1 VLALRR
7 SDQDR
12 TLEPQ
17 QTRLAWNEGLD
28 LARTAAVF
36 LVLYAH
42 SQDILKGSL
51 GWASSPLL
59 SALDEVFRPGWWGVR
74 IFFALSGYLI
84 GREVLRILTSG
95 CLKQARLF
103 LARRWLRT
111 VPTFWIILL
120 LTVWGNDFRFQVS
133 HVISNALF
141 LNTATA
147 IGSDTSIVAVGW
159 SLVIE
164 EWSYAGLG
172 ALVLAVSWSRW
183 KPSPNQATSLLAG
196 VALIAIAAS
205 VAMRLQISSIDN
217 ISFDLI
223 KKTASLQLDSLSYGV
238 LLACIQQHWPSA
250 WTQLTQR
257 GWLIGLI
264 GWGGMTIIG
273 AWMRTTFQL
282 NVATPTTLDWQLLGG
297 VIYPLSGLLCCC
309 FCLGLWLFR
318 WPGGITPIEQ
328 GAKLLAK
335 ISYSVYLTHV
345 PIRQIPVFRE
355 GNFSESGSLILW
367 CSYLAVSIGC
377 GYFCWQLTE
386 RPFMALRRRLR

>member
-1 VLALRR
+1 MLAQRR

-12 TLEPQ
+12 TQGTHE
-17 QTRLAWNEGLD
+17 TRLAWNHGLD

-51 GWASSPLL
+51 GWSSNPWL

-84 GREVLRILTSG
+84 GREVLRILASG
-95 CLKQARLF
+95 CGKQARLF

-111 VPTFWIILL
+111 VPTFWIILII
-120 LTVWGNDFRFQVS
+120 TVWANDFIFPINR
-133 HVISNALF
+133 VIGNALF
-141 LNTATA
+141 LNTATPM
-147 IGSDTSIVAVGW
+147 GSDTSIVAVGW

-172 ALVLAVSWSRW
+172 ALILAVSWSRW
-183 KPSPNQATSLLAG
+183 KPSTNQATSVLAG
-196 VALIAIAAS
+196 VALVAIAIS
-205 VAMRLQISSIDN
+205 VVMRLQISTIDN

-238 LLACIQQHWPSA
+238 LMACVQQRWPSS
-250 WTQLTQR
+250 WDQLVRR

-264 GWGGMTIIG
+264 GWIGMTAVG
-273 AWMRTTFQL
+273 GWMRMTFQL
-282 NVATPTTLDWQLLGG
+282 NMTTPTPQDWQVLGG
-297 VIYPLSGLLCCC
+297 FIYPLSGLLGCC

-318 WPGGITPIEQ
+318 WPSKVTPIEK

-345 PIRQIPVFRE
+345 PIRQIPVFHADKVT
-355 GNFSESGSLILW
+355 ESGSLVLW
-367 CSYLAVSIGC
+367 CSYVAVSIGC
-377 GYFCWQLTE
+377 GYLCWQLTE
-386 RPFMALRRRLR
+386 RPFMALRRRLH